1 MIRKITIL
9 GATGSIGTQ
18 ALEALKNRSDYE
30 LVAVSCNDNI
40 EKLAN
45 FFGEFDTIKFAAVG
59 KKEDAEELSKR
70 FPGIKFF
77 SGESGIE
84 RLINKANSE
93 VYLNAISG
101 FAGVGPSIHI
111 LKEDKVLL
119 LANKETLVCAGEIVN
134 NLLDDGHG
142 KLVPIDSEHVAISK
156 CLYGKNLDDI
166 EQIVITASGGSFFN
180 YSEEQLEKVTIEEA
194 TKNPNWEMGK
204 KITIDS
210 NLMMNKCYELIEAYY
225 LFRIPFD
232 KINARVNRESVVHG
246 YVRFID
252 ETKIDV
258 SEPDM
263 LYPIEYA
270 LDFGLP
276 KDLIHGFPNI
286 ERNCLTKF
294 KFEELSYD
302 KYPVMNYAKFVVEQE
317 GDAGCVLN
325 AADEIA
331 VNAFL
336 NGEIKYID
344 IIKVIDEVMKNFVFK
359 KVSNYKNLVK
369 ADKKARVM
377 ARKFID
383 KMEK

>member
-294 KFEELSYD
+294 NFEELSYD